1 MYRVVVAFVG
11 GESSTYLISAFEY
24 VASGLTLHDVQWRGE
39 LFAELGMI
47 PSTSILAVW
56 VDKVGDQD

>member
-1 MYRVVVAFVG
+1 MYRVTVAFIG
-11 GESSTYLISAFEY
+11 GESSTYHVSAFEY
-24 VASGLTLHDVQWRGE
+24 MNGSLTLHDVQWRDE

-56 VDKVGDQD
+56 VDKVGDQV